1 MTMSPLIQSFVMH
14 FGEMGSRWGINRTVG
29 QIYALTVVSEQALC
43 ADEIASALNIS
54 RGNVSM
60 GLKELQ
66 SWRLIKQK
74 SIPGDRKEYFVA
86 AGDFWDMARRVVEER
101 QRREV
106 DPTLS
111 VLRDLLLE
119 NPSGQADAFAQEKM
133 REMHDLLEEFARW
146 SQELQGM
153 RPDNLKRLM
162 KLGSGVGKVLELKDK
177 LKKD

>member
-14 FGEMGSRWGINRTVG
+14 FGEMGSRWGFNRTVG
-29 QIYALTVVSEQALC
+29 QIYALTVVSEKALC
-43 ADEIASALNIS
+43 ADEIANTLNIS

-74 SIPGDRKEYFVA
+74 PIPGDRKEYFMA
-86 AGDFWDMARRVVEER
+86 AGDFLDMARRVVEER

-119 NPSGQADAFAQEKM
+119 NPASQADVLAQEKM
-133 REMHDLLEEFARW
+133 QELHNLLEEFTRW
-146 SQELQGM
+146 SQEFQRM
-153 RPDNLKRLM
+153 QPDHLKRLM
-162 KLGSGVGKVLELKDK
+162 QLGAGIGKVLELKDK
-177 LKKD
+177 LKKE